1 MANIVMNK
9 TNGKE
14 LTKYKPEKILKRK
27 SFKSEEAY
35 EEYIERVERNTDY
48 KALMFFDNIQAA
60 KNGKIVICQNWE
72 QVEEVMECFDNNED
86 WLYEEFK
93 GYFYVLTSIPESK
106 QRTAQLNKFKAF
118 KEGVARSEI
127 IDLEN

>member
-27 SFKSEEAY
+27 SFESEEAY
-35 EEYIERVERNTDY
+35 AEYIERVERNTDY

-72 QVEEVMECFDNNED
+72 QVEEIMECFDNNED
-86 WLYEEFK
+86 WLYEKFK
-93 GYFYVLTSIPESK
+93 DCFYVLTSKPESN

-118 KEGVARSEI
+118 KESALKSEI
-127 IDLEN
+127 VDLEN